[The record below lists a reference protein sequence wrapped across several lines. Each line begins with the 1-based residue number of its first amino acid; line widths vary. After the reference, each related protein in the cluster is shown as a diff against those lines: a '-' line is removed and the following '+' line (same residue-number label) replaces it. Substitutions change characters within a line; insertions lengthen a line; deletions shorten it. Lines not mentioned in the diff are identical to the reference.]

1 VRVAAIVLA
10 AGAGTRMGGR
20 PKALL
25 TVDQQTFIARVVD
38 TARRAGVSRLVV
50 VLGHAAD
57 EVERALGDAADVTV
71 ALNPEPA
78 RGQLSSLK
86 VGLREAAECD
96 GALAWPVD
104 HPLVRT
110 ATVTQVLAEAAR
122 HPGKAV
128 VPRFEGRGGHPTFF
142 PRTLFSALM
151 SLPDEAGAR
160 GLFERHPE
168 AVLRIDVEDPG
179 VRHDI
184 DTPAD
189 YAKI

>member
-1 VRVAAIVLA
+1 MRIAAIVLA

-38 TARRAGVSRLVV
+38 TARRAGVARVVV

-57 EVERALGDAADVTV
+57 EVERALGDAPDVTV
-71 ALNPEPA
+71 VVNPEPA

-86 VGLREAAECD
+86 VALREAGECD
-96 GALAWPVD
+96 GVLSWPVD

-110 ATVTQVLAEAAR
+110 ATVTQLLTEAAR
-122 HPGKAV
+122 HPGKAI

-142 PRTLFSALM
+142 PRTLFAGLL
-151 SLPDEAGAR
+151 SLPDEVGAR

-168 AVLRIDVEDPG
+168 AVVRIDVDDPG
-179 VRHDI
+179 VRHDV
-184 DTPAD
+184 DTPED

>member
-1 VRVAAIVLA
+1 MKTVAIVLA

-25 TVDQQTFIARVVD
+25 TVDQQTFIGRVVD
-38 TARRAGVSRLVV
+38 TARRSGLGGVIV
-50 VLGHAAD
+50 VLGHGAD
-57 EVERALGDAADVTV
+57 EVEHALGDASDVTIV
-71 ALNPEPA
+71 LNPEPA

-86 VGLREAAECD
+86 VGLREAGECD

-104 HPLVRT
+104 HPLVRP
-110 ATVTQVLAEAAR
+110 ATLQQVIAAAGQ
-122 HPGKAV
+122 HPGKAI

-142 PRTLFSALM
+142 PRTLFAALLA
-151 SLPDEAGAR
+151 LPDDAGAR

-168 AVLRIDVEDPG
+168 AVVRIDVDDPG
-179 VRHDI
+179 VRHDV
-184 DTPAD
+184 DTPED

>member
-1 VRVAAIVLA
+1 MRATAIVLA

-20 PKALL
+20 NKALL

-38 TARRAGVSRLVV
+38 TARRSGIGSVIV
-50 VLGHAAD
+50 VLGHGAD
-57 EVERALGDAADVTV
+57 EVERALEDAPDVTIV
-71 ALNPEPA
+71 VNPEPA

-86 VGLREAAECD
+86 VGLREAGECD
-96 GALAWPVD
+96 GVLAWPVD
-104 HPLVRT
+104 HPLVRES
-110 ATVTQVLAEAAR
+110 TVEKVLSAAAR
-122 HPGKAV
+122 HPGKAI

-142 PRTLFSALM
+142 PRTLFAGLL
-151 SLPDEAGAR
+151 SLPDDVGAR

-179 VRHDI
+179 VRHDV
-184 DTPAD
+184 DTPED

>member
-1 VRVAAIVLA
+1 MRIAAVVLA
-10 AGAGTRMGGR
+10 AGAGTRMGGK

-38 TARRAGVSRLVV
+38 TARRAGVGRVVV
-50 VLGHAAD
+50 VLGHGAD
-57 EVERALGDAADVTV
+57 EVERALGDAPDVTIV
-71 ALNPEPA
+71 VNPEPA

-86 VGLREAAECD
+86 VALREAGECD
-96 GALAWPVD
+96 GVLAWPVD

-110 ATVTQVLAEAAR
+110 ATVTQLLAEAAR
-122 HPGKAV
+122 HPGKAI

-142 PRTLFSALM
+142 PRTLFAGLL
-151 SLPDEAGAR
+151 SLPDDVGAR

-168 AVLRIDVEDPG
+168 AVLRVDVEDPG
-179 VRHDI
+179 VRHDV
-184 DTPAD
+184 DTPED

>member
-1 VRVAAIVLA
+1 MKVAAIVLA

-38 TARRAGVSRLVV
+38 TARRAGVGRVVV
-50 VLGHAAD
+50 VLGHGAD

-71 ALNPEPA
+71 AVNPEPA

-86 VGLREAAECD
+86 VGLREASECD

-104 HPLVRT
+104 HPLVRE
-110 ATVTQVLAEAAR
+110 ATVLQLLAAAGK
-122 HPGKAV
+122 HPGKAI

-142 PRTLFSALM
+142 PRTLFAGLL
-151 SLPDEAGAR
+151 SLPDDVGAR

-168 AVLRIDVEDPG
+168 AVVRIDVEDPG

-189 YAKI
+189 YAKL